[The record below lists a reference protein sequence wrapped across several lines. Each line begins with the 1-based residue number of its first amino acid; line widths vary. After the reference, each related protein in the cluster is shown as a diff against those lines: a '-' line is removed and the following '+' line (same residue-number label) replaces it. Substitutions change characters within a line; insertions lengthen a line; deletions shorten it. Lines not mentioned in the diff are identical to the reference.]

1 MVEQLISLVG
11 ALMILG
17 AFGAQQFHKLSATS
31 GLYLALNFVG
41 AVILA
46 VIAIRARQLG
56 LSLVESAW
64 ALISVFMLLK
74 HARQAR

>member
-1 MVEQLISLVG
+1 MVEQLISLIG

-31 GLYLALNFVG
+31 SLYLALNFVG

-46 VIAIRARQLG
+46 IIAIRARQLG
-56 LSLVESAW
+56 LSLVETAW
-64 ALISVFMLLK
+64 ALISLFMLVK
-74 HARQAR
+74 QSRRTA

>member
-1 MVEQLISLVG
+1 
-11 ALMILG
+11 MILG
-17 AFGAQQFHKLSATS
+17 AFAAQQFHKLSATS
-31 GLYLALNFVG
+31 SLYLALNFVG

-64 ALISVFMLLK
+64 ALISLFMMLK
-74 HARQAR
+74 STRRLG